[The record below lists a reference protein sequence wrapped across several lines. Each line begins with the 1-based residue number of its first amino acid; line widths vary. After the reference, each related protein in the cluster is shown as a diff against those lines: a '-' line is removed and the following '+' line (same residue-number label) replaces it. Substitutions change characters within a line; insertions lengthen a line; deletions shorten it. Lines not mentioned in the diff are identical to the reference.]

1 MGQPGDLCPCAA
13 LATVT
18 PTDTV
23 WLKCLRYVCLYPV
36 FSRAL
41 VQILW
46 PQAKEVRFSIARGAK
61 SAAGAAMIVRCSQ
74 QGKGQGT
81 SATAT
86 SRAAQPDPAGPGSSD
101 SSASLPQAGPG
112 WSHRIPAAGRK
123 ARGISPGSPRD
134 AAPAARAQRAGL
146 RSRARTGRW
155 NEHAVPRGKGTHG
168 LKVSGSG
175 SPSGAIGSRLATRVL
190 AGGSPGSGAARTAA
204 G

>member
-101 SSASLPQAGPG
+101 SSASLAQAGPG
-112 WSHRIPAAGRK
+112 WSHRIPGEGRQGGSVPAPRGMQRRLPGLSERGSAAEPGRADGTSTRFHGGK
-123 ARGISPGSPRD
+123 
-134 AAPAARAQRAGL
+134 
-146 RSRARTGRW
+146 ARTG
-155 NEHAVPRGKGTHG
+155 
-168 LKVSGSG
+168 
-175 SPSGAIGSRLATRVL
+175 
-190 AGGSPGSGAARTAA
+190 
-204 G
+204 